1 MNKKRLGE
9 VLRERGQ
16 ISSGD
21 LTNAIENQQGKL
33 VHLGELLLERKLV
46 SRQDL
51 AAALTEVMRVP
62 YEDCGKRRID
72 REILKLVP
80 AALAKRCCAV
90 AAEIQGAKL
99 VVVMAE
105 PQNLRLIDEL
115 RFSVGMELDAR
126 LGFRDEI
133 EAAIEKWYGKAE
145 ESKAAEKENA
155 VPPADHARVEFVSS
169 NPLKREAETTVE
181 LEADLL
187 QKSTPAVR
195 LVASILTAAATK
207 RASDI
212 HFEPQASDTV
222 VRFRVDGMLRD
233 YQRIPR
239 TMQNPV
245 ISRIKILADMDIAER
260 HAPQEG
266 RFVVKVGGRRIEL
279 RAATVATQQGE
290 SMVLRLLEADA
301 ALQNYASLGMP
312 AKMAESLQR
321 LLGLAQGMM
330 LVTGPTRSGKS
341 TTLYSTVNSLRKPSI
356 NIVSVEDPVEYDLA
370 GVKQVEVNGG
380 AGLSFASALRSALR
394 QDANVIMIGEIRDK
408 ETAEMAFQ
416 AVQTGR
422 LILSTLHTNDS
433 FSAITRLQ
441 DLGVAAADIAS
452 SLNGVI
458 AQRLIRRLCSCHKQA
473 AATPE
478 FVSQLK
484 AAGVSDPPE
493 RESVPVG
500 CEACDLTGYRGRVG
514 IFELLTVNEPMRTVI
529 RASAASEAIR
539 GLAQQSGMKLMQEY
553 ALDRAREGITTL
565 EEVQRVIP
573 FEPIP
578 SSVCRSCNAEVSPGF
593 LYCPFCGA
601 AASELPPGNS
611 RQQSLVPEGAR
622 RA

>member
-1 MNKKRLGE
+1 MKKKRLGE

-16 ISSGD
+16 ISPAD
-21 LTNAIENQQGKL
+21 LGKAIEDQQGKL
-33 VHLGELLLERKLV
+33 AHLGELLLERKLV

-72 REILKLVP
+72 REVLKLAP
-80 AALAKRCCAV
+80 AALARRCCALPV
-90 AAEIQGAKL
+90 EIQGAKL

-115 RFSVGMELDAR
+115 RFSVGMEVGAR

-145 ESKAAEKENA
+145 ESKTAEKENA
-155 VPPADHARVEFVSS
+155 VAPSDHARAEFVGS
-169 NPLKREAETTVE
+169 NLPHREAEAAVD

-195 LVASILTAAATK
+195 LVASILSAGANR

-239 TMQNPV
+239 TMQSPV

-266 RFVVKVGGRRIEL
+266 RFIVKVSGRRIEL
-279 RAATVATQQGE
+279 RAATVAAQQGE
-290 SMVLRLLEADA
+290 SLVLRLLEADA

-312 AKMAESLQR
+312 SKMAESLQR
-321 LLGLAQGMM
+321 MLGLAQGMI
-330 LVTGPTRSGKS
+330 LVTGPARSGKS
-341 TTLYSTVNSLRKPSI
+341 TTLYSTMNSLRRPSV
-356 NIVSVEDPVEYDLA
+356 NIVSVEDPVEYELT
-370 GVKQVEVNGG
+370 GVKQIEVNGG

-408 ETAEMAFQ
+408 ETAELAFHAAQ
-416 AVQTGR
+416 SGR

-433 FSAITRLQ
+433 FSAIMRLQ

-458 AQRLIRRLCSCHKQA
+458 AQRLLRRLCSCHKQA
-473 AATPE
+473 PVTPE

-484 AAGVSDPPE
+484 GVGIGDPSE

-514 IFELLTVNEPMRTVI
+514 IFELLTVNEPL
-529 RASAASEAIR
+529 RAAIHAGAPSEAIR
-539 GLAQQSGMKLMQEY
+539 GLARQSGMKLMQEY
-553 ALDRAREGITTL
+553 ALDRVLEGITTL

-573 FEPIP
+573 CEPIP
-578 SSVCRSCNAEVSPGF
+578 SSVCRSCNAGVSPGF

-601 AASELPPGNS
+601 RASELPPGNS
-611 RQQSLVPEGAR
+611 RKQSLVPEGVR

>member
-16 ISSGD
+16 ISPAD
-21 LTNAIENQQGKL
+21 LSNAIQDQQGKL
-33 VHLGELLLERKLV
+33 AHLGELLLERKLV

-62 YEDCGKRRID
+62 YEDCGKRRMD
-72 REILKLVP
+72 REILKLAP
-80 AALAKRCCAV
+80 AALARRCCAMPV
-90 AAEIQGAKL
+90 EMQGAKL
-99 VVVMAE
+99 VVAMAE

-115 RFSVGMELDAR
+115 RFSVGMEVDAR

-133 EAAIEKWYGKAE
+133 EAAIEKWYGAAE
-145 ESKAAEKENA
+145 ESKPVETESVAS
-155 VPPADHARVEFVSS
+155 PADAHVEFVPS
-169 NPLKREAETTVE
+169 NLLKRETEATVE
-181 LEADLL
+181 LDKDLL
-187 QKSTPAVR
+187 QKSTPGVR
-195 LVASILTAAATK
+195 LVASIISTAANK
-207 RASDI
+207 HASDI
-212 HFEPQASDTV
+212 HFEPQTSDTV
-222 VRFRVDGMLRD
+222 VRLRVDGVLRD

-239 TMQNPV
+239 TMQSPV
-245 ISRIKILADMDIAER
+245 LSRIKILADMDIAER

-290 SMVLRLLEADA
+290 SMVLRLREADA

-330 LVTGPTRSGKS
+330 LVTGPARSGKS

-356 NIVSVEDPVEYDLA
+356 NIVSVEDPVEYELA
-370 GVKQVEVNGG
+370 GVKQIEVNGG
-380 AGLSFASALRSALR
+380 AGFGFASALRSALR
-394 QDANVIMIGEIRDK
+394 LDANAIMIGEIRDK
-408 ETAEMAFQ
+408 ETAEMALQ
-416 AVQTGR
+416 AAQSGR

-452 SLNGVI
+452 SLNGVL
-458 AQRLIRRLCSCHKQA
+458 AQRLIRRLCSCHKLVP
-473 AATPE
+473 ATPE

-484 AAGVSDPPE
+484 GAGIGDPPE

-514 IFELLTVNEPMRTVI
+514 IFELLAVNEPMRTAI

-539 GLAQQSGMKLMQEY
+539 GLARQSGMKLMQEY
-553 ALDRAREGITTL
+553 ALDRVREGITTL

-601 AASELPPGNS
+601 AASELPPANS